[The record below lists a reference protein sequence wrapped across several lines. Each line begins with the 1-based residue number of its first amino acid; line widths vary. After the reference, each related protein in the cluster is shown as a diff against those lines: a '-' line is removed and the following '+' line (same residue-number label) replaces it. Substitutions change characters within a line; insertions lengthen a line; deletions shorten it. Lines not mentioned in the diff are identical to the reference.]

1 MKLEW
6 YDPQSIADAPG
17 VHSMGHWGPGES
29 GWYISSSGFYI
40 NVTKTTGDDAPGPY
54 MMNIIVQTVPNCL
67 AAATGLCTTGA
78 DTSDAKLRSFAEHYE
93 HKQRVAEASLLVAGG
108 KPENH
113 RGAVNVLAPNQRDVP
128 NLSTYSSISSS
139 EALPGMS
146 SRSCPA

>member
-1 MKLEW
+1 MLRGTRRW
-6 YDPQSIADAPG
+6 GSDPAHPLIEDCLPNVGLLRLTETVNSTLAAG
-17 VHSMGHWGPGES
+17 SGGEGEAS
-29 GWYISSSGFYI
+29 WEVEEEGRGR
-40 NVTKTTGDDAPGPY
+40 GGRGG
-54 MMNIIVQTVPNCL
+54 L
-67 AAATGLCTTGA
+67 AAATGLCTTSA

-139 EALPGMS
+139 EALSGMS
-146 SRSCPA
+146 GLSCPA